1 MLFIFI
7 NQKYLRM
14 KNLLKLSLVFLLLL
28 NACSN
33 EKVEETTPEA
43 EVEES
48 VSEELMS
55 NLLNSAR
62 TATSTNQESSYVE
75 EGECFVVNYPYSLSD
90 GQTSTTLN
98 NDDEL
103 DVYLQN
109 ITYESSI
116 YIQVPFSVS
125 FADGSQQTINT
136 YEEFEVILEDCY
148 EDYDDYDD
156 YDDYED
162 ECFELNYPLTAL
174 DSNSNEVIVYSEQ
187 DLYNF
192 EFAGFLY
199 PISVTLTDGSQVSV
213 TSPQEFDSLYNDCY
227 DIDDCDDCEEQ
238 CFEIV
243 FPFSFVLGDGSI
255 VDVNDYDELWDFV
268 SQLTEEDT
276 CVISYP
282 LTVQFEDGTQQTANS
297 DEELDAF
304 YESCE

>member
-1 MLFIFI
+1 MNKLF
-7 NQKYLRM
+7 
-14 KNLLKLSLVFLLLL
+14 KLSLIFLLIL

-33 EKVEETTPEA
+33 EKVDETSPEA
-43 EVEES
+43 EEGIS
-48 VSEELMS
+48 QELMS
-55 NLLNSAR
+55 NLFDSAR
-62 TATSTNQESSYVE
+62 FATSTNQESDYVE
-75 EGECFVVNYPYSLSD
+75 EGECFVINYPYSLSD

-98 NDDEL
+98 SDDEL

-109 ITYESSI
+109 LSYESEV

-125 FADGSQQTINT
+125 YADGSQQTINT
-136 YEEFEVILEDCY
+136 YEEFQVIIENCY
-148 EDYDDYDD
+148 GDYDDD
-156 YDDYED
+156 YDDYEE
-162 ECFELNYPLTAL
+162 ECFELNYPLNAL
-174 DSNSNEVIVYSEQ
+174 DHNGNEVIVYSEQ

-192 EFAGFLY
+192 EFAGFSY
-199 PISVTLTDGSQVSV
+199 PISVTLIDGTQVTV
-213 TSPQEFDSLYNDCY
+213 NGYQEFDSLYNDCY
-227 DIDDCDDCEEQ
+227 DIEECDDCEEQ

-243 FPFSFVLGDGSI
+243 FPFSFIYGDDTI

-276 CVISYP
+276 CVILYP

>member
-1 MLFIFI
+1 M
-7 NQKYLRM
+7 
-14 KNLLKLSLVFLLLL
+14 
-28 NACSN
+28 
-33 EKVEETTPEA
+33 
-43 EVEES
+43 
-48 VSEELMS
+48 
-55 NLLNSAR
+55 
-62 TATSTNQESSYVE
+62 
-75 EGECFVVNYPYSLSD
+75 
-90 GQTSTTLN
+90 
-98 NDDEL
+98 
-103 DVYLQN
+103 
-109 ITYESSI
+109 
-116 YIQVPFSVS
+116 
-125 FADGSQQTINT
+125 
-136 YEEFEVILEDCY
+136 
-148 EDYDDYDD
+148 
-156 YDDYED
+156 
-162 ECFELNYPLTAL
+162 NYPLTAL

-199 PISVTLTDGSQVSV
+199 PISVTLTDGTQVSV